1 MRRNKR
7 RKKEEHLR
15 KPIQHREK
23 KHCEGNEGNPWKLSR
38 LRLEMATPETVVGQ
52 KKKTVSKKNRDAP

>member
-7 RKKEEHLR
+7 RKKEEHLQ
-15 KPIQHREK
+15 KPIQHRKK
-23 KHCEGNEGNPWKLSR
+23 KHCEGKGRKPPELSR
-38 LRLEMATPETVVGQ
+38 LRLEMATPKTVGQ